1 MKLTTD
7 AVRRIRGQA
16 GMRAHADDDVSCE
29 VFYGGADADA
39 GAKAGALALRLMRV
53 CA

>member
-7 AVRRIRGQA
+7 AVRHVCGQA

-29 VFYGGADADA
+29 VFYSGADADT
-39 GAKAGALALRLMRV
+39 GAEAGALALRLVRV